1 MVNTNRYASIKNIF
15 KRDLDTHKILPG
27 EFSLPEFKYLETCKW
42 TFTEK
47 INGMNVRVILDDG
60 VNFRGRSDAAHMPG
74 PLMVHL
80 RDTFDI
86 ESVREESRL
95 YGEGRG
101 NIPQTSSSPCLML

>member
-1 MVNTNRYASIKNIF
+1 VDKVNHARYGSIKNVF
-15 KRDLDTHKILPG
+15 KRDLDTSKIISG
-27 EFSLPEFKYLETCKW
+27 EFSLPEFEYLQNCRW

-47 INGMNVRVILDDG
+47 IDGMNVRVVLDDTID
-60 VNFRGRSDAAHMPG
+60 FRGRSDAAHMPG

-95 YGEGRG
+95 YGEG
-101 NIPQTSSSPCLML
+101 TASFSPYLMS